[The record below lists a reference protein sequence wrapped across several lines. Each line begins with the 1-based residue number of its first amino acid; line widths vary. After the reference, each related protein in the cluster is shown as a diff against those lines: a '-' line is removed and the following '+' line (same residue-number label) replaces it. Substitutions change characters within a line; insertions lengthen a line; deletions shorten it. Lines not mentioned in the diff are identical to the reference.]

1 MSTAVIRLWHSYIG
15 LFIAPSVLFFAL
27 TGASQLFSLH
37 EAHGH
42 YHPFA
47 IVEKL
52 SSVHKDQVFELGH
65 HDDAAPEPDAA
76 TGKPADTAKP
86 AGAKEDDDKTELS
99 TLLLKGFFLLVAL
112 CLTLSTA
119 LGLWMGLTQNR
130 RKGIAWLLVIAGTL
144 VPLGLL
150 VF

>member
-27 TGASQLFSLH
+27 SGAVQIFSLH

-65 HDDAAPEPDAA
+65 HDAAPKSGADA
-76 TGKPADTAKP
+76 GKPADSANP

-99 TLLLKGFFLLVAL
+99 TFMLKGFFLLVAL
-112 CLTLSTA
+112 CLTVSTA
-119 LGLWMGLTQNR
+119 LGLWMGLTQTR
-130 RKGIAWLLVIAGTL
+130 RKGIGWLLVIAGAA